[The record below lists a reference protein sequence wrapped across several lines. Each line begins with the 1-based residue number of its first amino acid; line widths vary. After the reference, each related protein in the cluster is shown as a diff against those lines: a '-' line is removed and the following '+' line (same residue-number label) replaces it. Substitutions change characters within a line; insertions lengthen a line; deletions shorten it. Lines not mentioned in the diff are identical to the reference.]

1 MRFFITS
8 VTLFLSCSLSAMR
21 IVIENQG
28 DACLRFASDYI
39 VKQVNAFAPT
49 EDRLYT
55 MVLPSP
61 TPDVLP
67 L

>member
-1 MRFFITS
+1 
-8 VTLFLSCSLSAMR
+8 MR

-28 DACLRFASDYI
+28 DNCLRFASDYI
-39 VKQVNAFAPT
+39 VKRVNASDPT
-49 EDRLYT
+49 EDKPFT

-61 TPDVLP
+61 TLGVLP

>member
-1 MRFFITS
+1 
-8 VTLFLSCSLSAMR
+8 MR